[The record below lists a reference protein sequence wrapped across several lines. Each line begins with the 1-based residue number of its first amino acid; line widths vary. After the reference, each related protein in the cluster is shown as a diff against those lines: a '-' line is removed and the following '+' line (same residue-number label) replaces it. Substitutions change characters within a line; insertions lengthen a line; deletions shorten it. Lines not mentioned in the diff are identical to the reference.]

1 MGPLVQIVSP
11 RLRSPY
17 VPLSRSSTPFLSSSP
32 PRARSASS
40 TPPPAAIEVPRYGAF
55 LAILPSANRR
65 LIPTKSEP
73 TARSIADVPIRFGA
87 QDSTGNARA
96 KRDREV
102 SQQLEIIEHRL
113 PKKVKPNPTLSFE
126 DRLRVQDFVLKSL
139 QKSGHQQNGG
149 RRRGV

>member
-1 MGPLVQIVSP
+1 MSP
-11 RLRSPY
+11 RLRSSY

-40 TPPPAAIEVPRYGAF
+40 TPPPAAIEVPRYGGF
-55 LAILPSANRR
+55 LGVLLKANRQSSS
-65 LIPTKSEP
+65 TDSEP
-73 TARSIADVPIRFGA
+73 TARNIADVPIRFGA

-102 SQQLEIIEHRL
+102 FQQLEVIEHGL
-113 PKKVKPNPTLSFE
+113 PKKVKPNPTLSFQ